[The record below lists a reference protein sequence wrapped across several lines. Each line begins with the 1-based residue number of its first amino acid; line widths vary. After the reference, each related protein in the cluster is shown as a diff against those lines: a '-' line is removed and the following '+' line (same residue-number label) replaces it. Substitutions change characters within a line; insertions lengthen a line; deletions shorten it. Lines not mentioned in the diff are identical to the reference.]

1 MAMGKSTVG
10 RNIDSRTRLLN
21 SLGMFQAQQRRDEGK
36 CCHGSLLPPRKDG
49 RDGSNPR
56 KDCRDVS
63 PNTNHLGGDKKKIRH
78 VRSFSDIPV
87 RSVLHNTVAFETR
100 LNDEN
105 ITRNYKDKRS
115 SAQRRSS
122 LAGKNKADHNSSRNS
137 TSPPSVRF
145 NTVVSGVKIPS
156 RNQYSSR
163 IKQTLWRDRYELS
176 EMVERNTTEFHSE
189 NYDWNQVVLD
199 EEMYVDA
206 TSGERVH
213 PCHVEDQ
220 SHEDDDDYDADLFVD
235 GPGFAPLSRSDSI
248 TTCSKSW
255 WWKPNGQIVV
265 TWSCV
270 FIRIRLFDFAVAL
283 LVETKYRIKSNDW
296 IERLNLEG
304 LANWNEP
311 NRTLFAP
318 SLVFGEFS
326 LSYQTNK
333 LELCTITCPWDKQE
347 LCRNHCSAALI
358 PDGIL
363 ISTPIVDI
371 DTESTKHYQNMFW
384 VFSHVIHY

>member
-21 SLGMFQAQQRRDEGK
+21 SLGLFQAQQRRDEGK
-36 CCHGSLLPPRKDG
+36 CCPGRLVPPTKDG
-49 RDGSNPR
+49 RDGFPPR
-56 KDCRDVS
+56 KDSRDVS
-63 PNTNHLGGDKKKIRH
+63 PNTNHLENSGDNNSGDKKKFRH

-105 ITRNYKDKRS
+105 VTRNYKDKRN

-122 LAGKNKADHNSSRNS
+122 LAGKNKTKNNSSNS
-137 TSPPSVRF
+137 SSNTSPPSVRF

-220 SHEDDDDYDADLFVD
+220 SYEDEGEDEYDGDLFVD

-248 TTCSKSW
+248 TASSKS
-255 WWKPNGQIVV
+255 
-265 TWSCV
+265 
-270 FIRIRLFDFAVAL
+270 
-283 LVETKYRIKSNDW
+283 
-296 IERLNLEG
+296 
-304 LANWNEP
+304 
-311 NRTLFAP
+311 
-318 SLVFGEFS
+318 
-326 LSYQTNK
+326 
-333 LELCTITCPWDKQE
+333 
-347 LCRNHCSAALI
+347 
-358 PDGIL
+358 
-363 ISTPIVDI
+363 
-371 DTESTKHYQNMFW
+371 
-384 VFSHVIHY
+384 